1 MNVIAIDPSNAT
13 LRSIHEPESF
23 MALEPA
29 LDDLRIALDDA
40 VSHVPDLRQRIWAR
54 IEAQIE
60 TNERNDAIPWERVA
74 S

>member
-1 MNVIAIDPSNAT
+1 MNVIAIDPASAT
-13 LRSIHEPESF
+13 LRSIYDPEPP

-29 LDDLRIALDDA
+29 LDDLRSALDDA
-40 VSHVPDLRQRIWAR
+40 VTNVPDLRQRIWAR

-60 TNERNDAIPWERVA
+60 TGTRNAAIQRDRVA

>member
-1 MNVIAIDPSNAT
+1 MNVIAIDPASAT
-13 LRSIHEPESF
+13 LRSIHDPEPIMSI
-23 MALEPA
+23 EPA

-40 VSHVPDLRQRIWAR
+40 VSNMPDLRSRIWAR

-60 TNERNDAIPWERVA
+60 TSERNDAIQFERVA

>member
-1 MNVIAIDPSNAT
+1 MNVIAIDPASAS
-13 LRSIHEPESF
+13 LRSIHDLEPF
-23 MALEPA
+23 MPLEPA

-40 VSHVPDLRQRIWAR
+40 VSNLPDLRSRIWAR

-60 TNERNDAIPWERVA
+60 SSERSDAIHFERVA